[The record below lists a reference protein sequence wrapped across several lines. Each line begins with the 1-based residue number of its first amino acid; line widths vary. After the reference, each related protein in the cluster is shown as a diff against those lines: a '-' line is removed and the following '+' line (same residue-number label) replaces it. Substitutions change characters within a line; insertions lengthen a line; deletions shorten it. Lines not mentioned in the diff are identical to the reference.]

1 VPNPTTAICLYRVQ
15 PAREDEFRELL
26 RRHWPTLQRLGLA
39 TAERPQHFCG
49 EEQDGGPIFVEIF
62 RWASEAAADRAHEHP
77 EVMAIWEPMGAL
89 TESRGGRP
97 AMEFPHVRPLDVL
110 GAA

>member
-1 VPNPTTAICLYRVQ
+1 
-15 PAREDEFRELL
+15 
-26 RRHWPTLQRLGLA
+26 
-39 TAERPQHFCG
+39 
-49 EEQDGGPIFVEIF
+49 
-62 RWASEAAADRAHEHP
+62 
-77 EVMAIWEPMGAL
+77 MAIWEPMGAL